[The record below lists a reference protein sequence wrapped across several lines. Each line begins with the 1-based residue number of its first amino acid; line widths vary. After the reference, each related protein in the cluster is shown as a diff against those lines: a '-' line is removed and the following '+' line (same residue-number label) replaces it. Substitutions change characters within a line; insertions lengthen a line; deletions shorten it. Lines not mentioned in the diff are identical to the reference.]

1 MKAKAFNLD
10 EITFDLNRFTR
21 NSHYKI
27 DELPNSDDLSWEE
40 DPDLDKID
48 KEIEK
53 EIERHSRE
61 TEEEDNERGTPTQ
74 TVLFAN
80 GTQQQQ
86 QQPTVL
92 ITNVCFK

>member
-1 MKAKAFNLD
+1 MKAKTFNLD

-21 NSHYKI
+21 NSQDEI
-27 DELPNSDDLSWEE
+27 DELLNPDDLFWEE
-40 DPDLDKID
+40 DPDIDEID

-53 EIERHSRE
+53 EIERRSRE
-61 TEEEDNERGTPTQ
+61 TKKENSARDKPTQ
-74 TVLFAN
+74 NVSFAN
-80 GTQQQQ
+80 ETQ

>member
-21 NSHYKI
+21 NSQ
-27 DELPNSDDLSWEE
+27 DEINELLNPDDLLWEE
-40 DPDLDKID
+40 DPDINEID

-53 EIERHSRE
+53 EFERHSRE
-61 TEEEDNERGTPTQ
+61 TEEENNERDTPTR
-74 TVLFAN
+74 TVSFAN
-80 GTQQQQ
+80 ETQQ

-92 ITNVCFK
+92 ITNVCFM

>member
-1 MKAKAFNLD
+1 MKSKAFNLD

-21 NSHYKI
+21 NSQDEI
-27 DELPNSDDLSWEE
+27 DELLNPDDLFWED
-40 DPDLDKID
+40 DPDIDEID

-61 TEEEDNERGTPTQ
+61 TEEENNARDTPTEK
-74 TVLFAN
+74 VSFAN
-80 GTQQQQ
+80 ETQQQ